1 MRSWIS
7 WQPSRRDASGT
18 DSVESMDPAAG
29 MIIGFSIGLLCS
41 GGVSIWISRMAK
53 TILKAQRELGIAEL
67 EKKQQSI
74 DMMVKSITEYL
85 SKVGRGYNPHLMPTT
100 RRTWSRNSGSAS

>member
-1 MRSWIS
+1 
-7 WQPSRRDASGT
+7 
-18 DSVESMDPAAG
+18 MDPAAG

-100 RRTWSRNSGSAS
+100 RRTWSRNSRSAS